1 MVPSER
7 AVFFYQT
14 QFLFQELFVQAY
26 SSISKTSKYS
36 AHTREQ
42 IVNEIAF
49 AVERVRGNESVC
61 SNHGYRAIITFINT
75 LVLSA
80 A

>member
-7 AVFFYQT
+7 AVFFYQS

-42 IVNEIAF
+42 IVNEIMF
-49 AVERVRGNESVC
+49 AVERVRGNESVF
-61 SNHGYRAIITFINT
+61 SNHGYRVIINI
-75 LVLSA
+75 LVL
-80 A
+80 